1 MSDHA
6 RRLQIESA
14 LKSFLAA
21 IEGPRALTFTE
32 EQKQILRAGAERVR
46 GQLLGPSE
54 PVLTIVLAGG
64 TGVGKSTL
72 INALAGKTIAEA
84 SEIRPT
90 TRHIQVYHHRD
101 DDVGKWT
108 DELAGEATF
117 VSHER
122 PELRQKLIVDA
133 PDLDSF
139 VTRHRATTRA
149 LLKRAGLVFYVFSP
163 ERYLEERTWSV
174 LREETEFSASA
185 AVLNK
190 VDRLDSSGEVE
201 QITGDLAARFA
212 GIGLSGVR
220 MFRICAR
227 AHVPR
232 ADGTLDGP
240 PPLVDDMVALRAYIE
255 HELQASEIA
264 RILRAQRALAV
275 EHLRAELDGVVPP
288 ELLQRLD
295 EVEKVLPG
303 RTDAATSRLAEA
315 LRNPLAAVEAELA
328 PTLNLRRHEPFWGPF
343 RNWLAVTDFL
353 GVGLTSLVRRYAG
366 HLPADRAGLIE
377 RVLAQGSAYSVGDL
391 LKGEAYAL
399 QDLLYGRGLP
409 VARWRAI
416 TADADGTA
424 LLARVAAEVEAHF
437 EMSAAGLP
445 RWGRTLIQVVSV
457 LGSVVVSGLVL
468 IALFIMAR
476 DLFAGRYAGFAL
488 FWHGLAMIVLFF
500 LALQG
505 VVDLALPRGSQWLG
519 VSAGPRA
526 IRKAWEQLLANWLA
540 AYRADVAADLTA
552 LHEPLAALEAAL
564 ATSGPTEHSPT
575 PAVRWDSPAGGSRLS
590 LH

>member
-1 MSDHA
+1 MNDHV
-6 RRLQIESA
+6 RRQQIESA
-14 LKSFLAA
+14 LKSFLGAL
-21 IEGPRALTFTE
+21 ESPRALTLTDDE
-32 EQKQILRAGAERVR
+32 RAQLSVAAERVR
-46 GQLLGPSE
+46 AQLLGPSE
-54 PVLTIVLAGG
+54 PVLTVVLAGG
-64 TGVGKSTL
+64 TGAGKSTL

-108 DELAGEATF
+108 DELASEATF
-117 VSHER
+117 VAHER

-139 VTRHRATTRA
+139 VTRHRTVTRA

-174 LREETEFSASA
+174 LREEREFSASA

-212 GIGLSGVR
+212 AIGLNGVR
-220 MFRICAR
+220 IFRICAR

-240 PPLVDDMVALRAYIE
+240 PPLIDDMIALRAYIE

-264 RILRAQRALAV
+264 QMLRAQRALAI
-275 EHLRAELDGVVPP
+275 EHLRAEIDRIVPP
-288 ELLQRLD
+288 DLPAKLA
-295 EVEKVLPG
+295 EVEAL
-303 RTDAATSRLAEA
+303 ATRRAETVATRLTEA
-315 LRNPLAAVEAELA
+315 LSDPLAAVEAELA
-328 PTLNLRRHEPFWGPF
+328 PTLNLKRHEPFWGPF
-343 RNWLAVTDFL
+343 RSWLAVTDFL

-366 HLPADRAGLIE
+366 QMPADRAGLIE

-399 QDLLYGRGLP
+399 QDQLFARGLP

-416 TADADGTA
+416 TAEADGTA

-437 EMSAAGLP
+437 EVSAARLP
-445 RWGRTLIQVVSV
+445 SWGRTLIQVVSA
-457 LGSVVVSGLVL
+457 LGSLMVSGLVL
-468 IALFIMAR
+468 VALLIMAR

-500 LALQG
+500 VVLQG

-519 VSAGPRA
+519 ISMGPRA
-526 IRKAWEQLLANWLA
+526 IRKGWEQIITTWLA
-540 AYRADVAADLTA
+540 AYRADVEADLTA
-552 LHEPLAALEAAL
+552 LHEPLVALHGAL
-564 ATSGPTEHSPT
+564 VPART
-575 PAVRWDSPAGGSRLS
+575 PGNGRDVPVGESRLS
-590 LH
+590 FP